1 MTYGKPYRT
10 QTYDRAVAAL
20 QALFIEEGP
29 TQVYR
34 ACGDAVAYLEQTISA
49 RETVQQAAPKEG
61 QNGEPKER
69 KLLLSVK
76 EAVALLP
83 FSRAT
88 FERERR
94 HGHIKVV
101 YVGSRVFAPYL
112 ALEEYVRQLC
122 EEQGVTFDDHTMATL
137 DR

>member
-1 MTYGKPYRT
+1 MKKAQRK
-10 QTYDRAVAAL
+10 
-20 QALFIEEGP
+20 
-29 TQVYR
+29 VYR

-49 RETVQQAAPKEG
+49 RGAVQHAAPKDG
-61 QNGEPKER
+61 QNEEPNER
-69 KLLLSVK
+69 ELLLSVK

-101 YVGSRVFAPYL
+101 
-112 ALEEYVRQLC
+112 
-122 EEQGVTFDDHTMATL
+122 
-137 DR
+137 